1 MSGLGGR
8 DSEGLVCSSVF
19 PLVSGF
25 KSRAQMLLVECLDDG
40 GELEGDIFCLVL
52 VNSSGL
58 GLWRPCVGVT

>member
-1 MSGLGGR
+1 
-8 DSEGLVCSSVF
+8 
-19 PLVSGF
+19 
-25 KSRAQMLLVECLDDG
+25 MLLVERLEDG